1 MKHIGW
7 FIIIWA
13 MLLGFSLQLKAQHI
27 SVSAPTHVAAGENFR
42 VSFNVTTQD
51 VDDFRSGL
59 HSTDVVEVIAGP
71 YTSSESS
78 FQMVNGHTSSSSSIT
93 YTYTLYAA
101 KSGVYNIPAAHARVG
116 GKQISSRPAK
126 VTVVGSAQ
134 GRGNNSPKMHE
145 DDNYPPHMKVAGSAI
160 SGRDLFIKVSAN
172 KRKVY
177 EQEPI
182 LLTYKVYTLVDL
194 TQLEGKMP
202 ELRGFHTQEI
212 PLPQQKSFHIERV
225 NGKPYR
231 TVTWSQYVM
240 YPQMT
245 GKMEIPS
252 ITFKGIVVQQNRSVD
267 PFEAFFNGG
276 SGYVE
281 VKRNI
286 VAPSIKID
294 VLPLPHKPANFSGG
308 VGKFNISAQLNKN
321 ELKAGDPLSLRIV
334 VGGIGNLKLIK
345 QPVVNFPK
353 DWDKYDPKVTDK
365 TKLTSNGLEGNM
377 IYDILAVPRNQGH
390 YTIPPVELTY
400 YDTSLNQYKTIKTQS
415 FEIEV
420 AKGDGSRSSVV
431 DYSKDQP
438 KDIKDIKK
446 GEAELHS
453 VDNFFFGSVGYLM
466 SLLIPFA
473 AFVALLVIFRNRA
486 IDNADLVKM
495 KGKKANKIATKR
507 LRQANKLMLA
517 GKTNEFYDEVLR
529 ALWGYV
535 GDKLNMP
542 AEKLSRENISEKL
555 QSHNVDDN
563 TISKFLSAIDDC
575 EMMRFAPGD
584 PEGNMNKTFE
594 GAMTAIMEIENVM
607 KKKSNKAKVSG
618 FSFVLMILMLMPLSA
633 NAITKQNADDE
644 YAKGNYQ
651 QAIKD
656 YQEILKAG
664 VSSEIY
670 YNLGNAYYRTDN
682 ITQAL
687 LAYERALQLSPGD
700 NDIRFNLQYARS
712 KTIDKITPETEM
724 FFVTWYNSL
733 VNFTSVD
740 RWANTAIVS
749 IVMALLLILVFLF
762 APQMWA
768 RKSGFYGSAVFLLL
782 FAFANLFAFQQ
793 KHELETKQG
802 AIVIAPT
809 VNVKKTPAASGTDV
823 FVIHEG
829 TRVDITDRGMK
840 QWRGVKLA
848 DGREGWLKTSQIEE
862 I

>member
-1 MKHIGW
+1 MKRSSIFLICL
-7 FIIIWA
+7 FIA
-13 MLLGFSLQLKAQHI
+13 CACFSQVI
-27 SVSAPTHVAAGENFR
+27 RVSTPSRVEAGENFR
-42 VSFNVTTQD
+42 VSFKVTTQD

-145 DDNYPPHMKVAGSAI
+145 DDNYQPHMKAAGSAI

-172 KRKVY
+172 KKKVY

-202 ELRGFHTQEI
+202 ELTGFHTQEI

-431 DYSKDQP
+431 DYSKDQL

-473 AFVALLVIFRNRA
+473 AFVALLVIFRKRA

-594 GAMTAIMEIENVM
+594 SAMTAIMEIENVM
-607 KKKSNKAKVSG
+607 KKKSNKAKASG
-618 FSFVLMILMLMPLSA
+618 FSFVLMILMLMPLSV

-656 YQEILKAG
+656 YQEILKTG

-840 QWRGVKLA
+840 QWRGIKLA

>member
-1 MKHIGW
+1 MKRSSIFLICL
-7 FIIIWA
+7 FIA
-13 MLLGFSLQLKAQHI
+13 CACFSQVI
-27 SVSAPTHVAAGENFR
+27 RVSTPSRVEAGENFR
-42 VSFNVTTQD
+42 VSFKVTTQD

-116 GKQISSRPAK
+116 GKQISSRPVK

-145 DDNYPPHMKVAGSAI
+145 DDNYQPHMKAAGSAI

-172 KRKVY
+172 KKKVY

-202 ELRGFHTQEI
+202 ELTGFHTQEI

-473 AFVALLVIFRNRA
+473 AFVALLVIFRKRA

-594 GAMTAIMEIENVM
+594 SAMTAIMEIENVM
-607 KKKSNKAKVSG
+607 KKKSNKAKASG
-618 FSFVLMILMLMPLSA
+618 FSFVLMILMLMPLSV

-656 YQEILKAG
+656 YQEILKTG

-829 TRVDITDRGMK
+829 TRVDITDRVMK
-840 QWRGVKLA
+840 QWRGIKLA

>member
-1 MKHIGW
+1 MKRSSILLICL
-7 FIIIWA
+7 FIA
-13 MLLGFSLQLKAQHI
+13 CACFSQVI
-27 SVSAPTHVAAGENFR
+27 RVSTPSRVEAGENFR
-42 VSFNVTTQD
+42 VSFKVTTQD

-202 ELRGFHTQEI
+202 ELTGFHTQEI

-517 GKTNEFYDEVLR
+517 GKTNEFYEEVLR

-594 GAMTAIMEIENVM
+594 SAMTAIMEIENVM

-656 YQEILKAG
+656 YQEILKEG

>member
-1 MKHIGW
+1 MKRSSILLICL
-7 FIIIWA
+7 FIA
-13 MLLGFSLQLKAQHI
+13 CACFSQVI
-27 SVSAPTHVAAGENFR
+27 RVSTPSRVEAGENFR
-42 VSFNVTTQD
+42 VSFKVTTQD

-145 DDNYPPHMKVAGSAI
+145 DDNYQPHMKAAGSAI

-172 KRKVY
+172 KKKVY

-202 ELRGFHTQEI
+202 ELTGFHTQEI

-473 AFVALLVIFRNRA
+473 AFVALLVIFRKRA

-495 KGKKANKIATKR
+495 NGKKANKIATKR

-594 GAMTAIMEIENVM
+594 SAMTAIMEIENVM
-607 KKKSNKAKVSG
+607 KKKSNKAKASG

-656 YQEILKAG
+656 YQEILKTG

-809 VNVKKTPAASGTDV
+809 VNVKKTPAVSGTDV

-840 QWRGVKLA
+840 QWRGIKLA

>member
-1 MKHIGW
+1 MSMKRSSIFLICL
-7 FIIIWA
+7 FIA
-13 MLLGFSLQLKAQHI
+13 CACFSQVI
-27 SVSAPTHVAAGENFR
+27 RVSAPSRVEAGENFR
-42 VSFNVTTQD
+42 VSFKVTTQD

-101 KSGVYNIPAAHARVG
+101 KSGVYNIPTAHARVG
-116 GKQISSRPAK
+116 GKQISSSPAK

-145 DDNYPPHMKVAGSAI
+145 DDNYQPHMRAAGSAI

-172 KRKVY
+172 KKKVY

-202 ELRGFHTQEI
+202 ELTGFHTQEI

-294 VLPLPHKPANFSGG
+294 VLPLPQKPANFSGG

-390 YTIPPVELTY
+390 YTIPPIELTY

-446 GEAELHS
+446 GDAELHS

-466 SLLIPFA
+466 SLLIPFV
-473 AFVALLVIFRNRA
+473 AFVALLVIFRKRA

-517 GKTNEFYDEVLR
+517 GKSNEFYDEVLR

-594 GAMTAIMEIENVM
+594 SAMTAIMEIEKVM
-607 KKKSNKAKVSG
+607 NKKSNKAKAFG

-656 YQEILKAG
+656 YQEILKTG

-724 FFVTWYNSL
+724 FFVTWYHSL

-768 RKSGFYGSAVFLLL
+768 RKSGFYGSSAFLLL

-840 QWRGVKLA
+840 QWRGIKLA

>member
-1 MKHIGW
+1 MKRSSILLICL
-7 FIIIWA
+7 FIA
-13 MLLGFSLQLKAQHI
+13 CACFSQVI
-27 SVSAPTHVAAGENFR
+27 RVSTPSRVEAGENFR
-42 VSFNVTTQD
+42 VSFKVTTQD

-145 DDNYPPHMKVAGSAI
+145 DDNYQPHMKAAGSAI

-172 KRKVY
+172 KKKVY

-202 ELRGFHTQEI
+202 ELTGFHTQEI

-473 AFVALLVIFRNRA
+473 AFVALLVIFRKRA

-535 GDKLNMP
+535 GDKLNMS

-594 GAMTAIMEIENVM
+594 SAMTAIMEIENVM
-607 KKKSNKAKVSG
+607 KKKSNKAKASG

-633 NAITKQNADDE
+633 NAITKQNADVE

-656 YQEILKAG
+656 YQEILKTG

-840 QWRGVKLA
+840 QWRGIKLA

>member
-1 MKHIGW
+1 MSMKRSSI
-7 FIIIWA
+7 FLICLFVA
-13 MLLGFSLQLKAQHI
+13 CACFSQVI
-27 SVSAPTHVAAGENFR
+27 RVSAPSRVEAGENFR
-42 VSFNVTTQD
+42 VSFKVTTQD

-116 GKQISSRPAK
+116 GKQISSSPAK

-145 DDNYPPHMKVAGSAI
+145 DDNYQPHMRAAGSAI

-172 KRKVY
+172 KKKVY

-202 ELRGFHTQEI
+202 ELTGFHTQEI

-294 VLPLPHKPANFSGG
+294 VLPLPQKPANFSGG

-365 TKLTSNGLEGNM
+365 TKLTSNGLEGNI

-438 KDIKDIKK
+438 MDIKDIKK

-473 AFVALLVIFRNRA
+473 AFVALLVIFRKRA

-517 GKTNEFYDEVLR
+517 GKSNEFYDEVLR

-563 TISKFLSAIDDC
+563 TISKFVSAIDDC

-594 GAMTAIMEIENVM
+594 SAMTAIMEIENVM
-607 KKKSNKAKVSG
+607 KKKSNKAKAFG

-656 YQEILKAG
+656 YQEILKTG

-840 QWRGVKLA
+840 QWRGIKLA

>member
-1 MKHIGW
+1 MKRSSILLICL
-7 FIIIWA
+7 FIA
-13 MLLGFSLQLKAQHI
+13 CACFSQVI
-27 SVSAPTHVAAGENFR
+27 RVSTPSRVEAGENFR
-42 VSFNVTTQD
+42 VSFKVTTQD

-202 ELRGFHTQEI
+202 ELTGFHTQEI

-594 GAMTAIMEIENVM
+594 SAMTAIMEIENVM

-700 NDIRFNLQYARS
+700 NEIRFNLQYARS

-724 FFVTWYNSL
+724 FIAPWDNSL
-733 VNFTSVD
+733 VNLPSVD

-840 QWRGVKLA
+840 QWRGIKLA

>member
-1 MKHIGW
+1 MSMKRSSIFLICL
-7 FIIIWA
+7 FIA
-13 MLLGFSLQLKAQHI
+13 CACFSQVI
-27 SVSAPTHVAAGENFR
+27 RVSAPSRVEAGENFR
-42 VSFNVTTQD
+42 VSFKVTTQD

-116 GKQISSRPAK
+116 GKQISSSPAK

-145 DDNYPPHMKVAGSAI
+145 DDNYQPHMRAAGSAI

-172 KRKVY
+172 KKKVY

-202 ELRGFHTQEI
+202 ELTGFHTQEI

-294 VLPLPHKPANFSGG
+294 VLPLPQKPANFSGG

-345 QPVVNFPK
+345 QPVVNFSK

-390 YTIPPVELTY
+390 YTIPPIELTY

-446 GEAELHS
+446 GDAELHS

-466 SLLIPFA
+466 SLLIPFV
-473 AFVALLVIFRNRA
+473 AFVALLVIFRKRA

-517 GKTNEFYDEVLR
+517 GKSNEFYDEVLR

-594 GAMTAIMEIENVM
+594 SAMTAIMEIENVM
-607 KKKSNKAKVSG
+607 NKKSNKAKASG

-656 YQEILKAG
+656 YQEILKTG

-724 FFVTWYNSL
+724 FFVTWYHSL

-768 RKSGFYGSAVFLLL
+768 RKSGFYGSAAFLLL

-793 KHELETKQG
+793 KHELETKLG

-840 QWRGVKLA
+840 QWRGIKLA

>member
-1 MKHIGW
+1 MKRSSI
-7 FIIIWA
+7 FLICLFVA
-13 MLLGFSLQLKAQHI
+13 CACFSQVI
-27 SVSAPTHVAAGENFR
+27 RVSAPSRVEAGENFR
-42 VSFNVTTQD
+42 VSFKVTTQD

-116 GKQISSRPAK
+116 GKQISSSPAK

-134 GRGNNSPKMHE
+134 VRGNNSPKMHE
-145 DDNYPPHMKVAGSAI
+145 DDNYQPHMRAAGSAI

-172 KRKVY
+172 KKKVY

-202 ELRGFHTQEI
+202 ELTGFHTQEI

-286 VAPSIKID
+286 VAPSLKID
-294 VLPLPHKPANFSGG
+294 VLPLPQKPSNFSGG

-446 GEAELHS
+446 GDAELHS

-466 SLLIPFA
+466 SLLIPFV
-473 AFVALLVIFRNRA
+473 AFVALLVIFRKRA

-517 GKTNEFYDEVLR
+517 GKSNEFYDEVLR

-594 GAMTAIMEIENVM
+594 SAMTAIMEIENVM
-607 KKKSNKAKVSG
+607 KKKSNKAKAFG

-656 YQEILKAG
+656 YQEILKTG

-724 FFVTWYNSL
+724 FFVTWYHSL

-768 RKSGFYGSAVFLLL
+768 RKSGFYGSAAFLLL

-840 QWRGVKLA
+840 QWRGIKLA

>member
-1 MKHIGW
+1 MKRSSIFLICL
-7 FIIIWA
+7 FIA
-13 MLLGFSLQLKAQHI
+13 CACFSQVI
-27 SVSAPTHVAAGENFR
+27 RVSTPSRVEAGENFR
-42 VSFNVTTQD
+42 VSFKVTTQD

-145 DDNYPPHMKVAGSAI
+145 DDNYQPHMKAAGSAI

-172 KRKVY
+172 KKKVY

-202 ELRGFHTQEI
+202 ELTGFHTQEI

-473 AFVALLVIFRNRA
+473 AFVALLVIFRKRA

-594 GAMTAIMEIENVM
+594 SAMTAIMEIENVM
-607 KKKSNKAKVSG
+607 KKKSNKAKASG

-656 YQEILKAG
+656 YQEILKTG

-809 VNVKKTPAASGTDV
+809 VNVKKTPAVSGTDV

-840 QWRGVKLA
+840 QWRGIKLA

>member
-1 MKHIGW
+1 MKRSSI
-7 FIIIWA
+7 FLICLFVA
-13 MLLGFSLQLKAQHI
+13 CACFSQVI
-27 SVSAPTHVAAGENFR
+27 RVSAPSRVEAGENFR
-42 VSFNVTTQD
+42 VSFKVTTQD

-116 GKQISSRPAK
+116 GKQISSSPAK

-145 DDNYPPHMKVAGSAI
+145 DDNYQPHMRAAGSAI

-172 KRKVY
+172 KKKVY

-202 ELRGFHTQEI
+202 ELTGFHTQEI

-294 VLPLPHKPANFSGG
+294 VLPLPQKPANFSGG

-415 FEIEV
+415 FDIEV

-446 GEAELHS
+446 GDAELHS

-466 SLLIPFA
+466 SLLIPFV
-473 AFVALLVIFRNRA
+473 AFVALLVIFRKRA

-517 GKTNEFYDEVLR
+517 GKSNEFYDEVLR

-594 GAMTAIMEIENVM
+594 SAMTAIMEIENVM
-607 KKKSNKAKVSG
+607 NKKSNKAKAFG

-656 YQEILKAG
+656 YQEILKTG

-724 FFVTWYNSL
+724 FFVTWYHSL

-768 RKSGFYGSAVFLLL
+768 RKSGFYGSAAFLLL

-840 QWRGVKLA
+840 QWRGIKLA

>member
-1 MKHIGW
+1 MKRSSIFLICL
-7 FIIIWA
+7 FIA
-13 MLLGFSLQLKAQHI
+13 CACFSQVI
-27 SVSAPTHVAAGENFR
+27 RVSTPSRVEAGENFR
-42 VSFNVTTQD
+42 VSFKVTTQD

-145 DDNYPPHMKVAGSAI
+145 DDNYQPHMKAAGSAI

-172 KRKVY
+172 KKKVY

-202 ELRGFHTQEI
+202 ELTGFHTQEI

-252 ITFKGIVVQQNRSVD
+252 ITFKGIVVHQNRSVD

-473 AFVALLVIFRNRA
+473 AFVALLVIFRKRA

-594 GAMTAIMEIENVM
+594 SAMTAIMEIENVM
-607 KKKSNKAKVSG
+607 KKKSNKAKASG

-633 NAITKQNADDE
+633 NAITKQNADVE

-656 YQEILKAG
+656 YQEILKTG

-733 VNFTSVD
+733 VNFTRVD

-809 VNVKKTPAASGTDV
+809 VNVKKTPAASGTDI

-840 QWRGVKLA
+840 QWRGIKLA

>member
-1 MKHIGW
+1 MKRSSILLICL
-7 FIIIWA
+7 FIA
-13 MLLGFSLQLKAQHI
+13 CACFSQVI
-27 SVSAPTHVAAGENFR
+27 RVSTPSRVEAGENFR
-42 VSFNVTTQD
+42 VSFKVTTQD

-202 ELRGFHTQEI
+202 ELTGFHTQEI

-473 AFVALLVIFRNRA
+473 AFVALLVIFRKRA
-486 IDNADLVKM
+486 IDNADLVKI

-594 GAMTAIMEIENVM
+594 SAMTAIMEIENVM

-724 FFVTWYNSL
+724 FFVTWYHSL

>member
-1 MKHIGW
+1 MKRSSILLICL
-7 FIIIWA
+7 FIA
-13 MLLGFSLQLKAQHI
+13 CACFSQVI
-27 SVSAPTHVAAGENFR
+27 RVSTPSRVEAGENFR
-42 VSFNVTTQD
+42 VSFKVTTQD

-202 ELRGFHTQEI
+202 ELTGFHTQEI

-473 AFVALLVIFRNRA
+473 AFVTLLVIFRNRA

-517 GKTNEFYDEVLR
+517 GKTNEFYEEVLR

-594 GAMTAIMEIENVM
+594 SAMTAIMEIENVM

-840 QWRGVKLA
+840 QWRGIKLA

>member
-1 MKHIGW
+1 MKRSSILLICL
-7 FIIIWA
+7 FIA
-13 MLLGFSLQLKAQHI
+13 CACFSQVI
-27 SVSAPTHVAAGENFR
+27 RVSTPSRVEAGENFR
-42 VSFNVTTQD
+42 VSFKVTTQD

-145 DDNYPPHMKVAGSAI
+145 DDNYQPHMKAAGSVI
-160 SGRDLFIKVSAN
+160 SGIDLFIKVSAN
-172 KRKVY
+172 KKKVY

-202 ELRGFHTQEI
+202 ELTGFHTQEI

-438 KDIKDIKK
+438 KDIKAIKK

-473 AFVALLVIFRNRA
+473 AFVALLVIFRKRA

-594 GAMTAIMEIENVM
+594 SAMTAIMEIENVM
-607 KKKSNKAKVSG
+607 KKKSNKAKASG

-809 VNVKKTPAASGTDV
+809 VNVKKTPAVSGTDV

-840 QWRGVKLA
+840 QWRGIKLA

>member
-1 MKHIGW
+1 MKRSSILLICL
-7 FIIIWA
+7 FIA
-13 MLLGFSLQLKAQHI
+13 CACFSQVI
-27 SVSAPTHVAAGENFR
+27 RVSTPSRVEAGENFR
-42 VSFNVTTQD
+42 VSFKVTTQD

-202 ELRGFHTQEI
+202 ELTGFHTQEI

-345 QPVVNFPK
+345 QPVVNFPN

-594 GAMTAIMEIENVM
+594 SAMTAIMEIENVM

-724 FFVTWYNSL
+724 FFVTWYHSL

>member
-1 MKHIGW
+1 MKRSSIFLICL
-7 FIIIWA
+7 FIA
-13 MLLGFSLQLKAQHI
+13 CACFSQVI
-27 SVSAPTHVAAGENFR
+27 RVSTPSRVEAGENFR
-42 VSFNVTTQD
+42 VSFKVTTQD

-145 DDNYPPHMKVAGSAI
+145 DDNYQPHMKAAGRAI

-172 KRKVY
+172 KKKVY

-202 ELRGFHTQEI
+202 ELTGFHTQEI

-473 AFVALLVIFRNRA
+473 GFVALLVIFRKRA

-594 GAMTAIMEIENVM
+594 SAMTAIMEIENVM
-607 KKKSNKAKVSG
+607 KKKSNKAKASG
-618 FSFVLMILMLMPLSA
+618 FSFVLMILMLMPLSV

-656 YQEILKAG
+656 YQEILKTG

-840 QWRGVKLA
+840 QWRGIKLA

>member
-1 MKHIGW
+1 MKRSSIFLICL
-7 FIIIWA
+7 FIA
-13 MLLGFSLQLKAQHI
+13 CACFSQVI
-27 SVSAPTHVAAGENFR
+27 RVSTPSRVEAGENFR
-42 VSFNVTTQD
+42 VSFKVTTQD

-202 ELRGFHTQEI
+202 ELTGFHTQEI

-809 VNVKKTPAASGTDV
+809 VNVKKTPATSGTDV

>member
-1 MKHIGW
+1 MKRSSIFLICL
-7 FIIIWA
+7 FIA
-13 MLLGFSLQLKAQHI
+13 CACFSQVI
-27 SVSAPTHVAAGENFR
+27 RVSTPSRVEAGENFR
-42 VSFNVTTQD
+42 VSFKVTTQD

-202 ELRGFHTQEI
+202 ELTGFHTQEI

-252 ITFKGIVVQQNRSVD
+252 ISFKGIVVQQNRSVD

-594 GAMTAIMEIENVM
+594 SAMTAIMEIENVM

>member
-1 MKHIGW
+1 MSMKRSSIFLICL
-7 FIIIWA
+7 FIA
-13 MLLGFSLQLKAQHI
+13 CACFSQVI
-27 SVSAPTHVAAGENFR
+27 RVSAPSRVEAGENFR
-42 VSFNVTTQD
+42 VSFKVTTQD

-116 GKQISSRPAK
+116 GKQISSSPAK

-145 DDNYPPHMKVAGSAI
+145 DDNYQPHMRAAGSAI

-172 KRKVY
+172 KKKVY

-202 ELRGFHTQEI
+202 ELTGFHTQEI

-446 GEAELHS
+446 GDAELHS

-466 SLLIPFA
+466 SLLIPFV
-473 AFVALLVIFRNRA
+473 AFVALLVIFRKRA

-517 GKTNEFYDEVLR
+517 GKSNEFYDEVLR

-584 PEGNMNKTFE
+584 PDGNMNKTFE
-594 GAMTAIMEIENVM
+594 SAMTAIMEIENVM
-607 KKKSNKAKVSG
+607 NKKSNKAKASG

-656 YQEILKAG
+656 YQEILKTG

-724 FFVTWYNSL
+724 FFVTWYHSL

-768 RKSGFYGSAVFLLL
+768 RKSGFYGSAAFLLL

-840 QWRGVKLA
+840 QWRGIKLA

>member
-1 MKHIGW
+1 MSMKRSSI
-7 FIIIWA
+7 FLICLFVA
-13 MLLGFSLQLKAQHI
+13 CACFSQVI
-27 SVSAPTHVAAGENFR
+27 RVSAPSRVEAGENFR
-42 VSFNVTTQD
+42 VSFKVTTQD

-116 GKQISSRPAK
+116 GKQISSSPAK

-145 DDNYPPHMKVAGSAI
+145 DDNYQPHMRAAGSAI

-172 KRKVY
+172 KKKVY

-202 ELRGFHTQEI
+202 ELTGFHTQEI

-294 VLPLPHKPANFSGG
+294 VLPLPQKLANFSGG

-390 YTIPPVELTY
+390 YTIPPIELTY

-446 GEAELHS
+446 GDAELHS

-466 SLLIPFA
+466 SLLIPFV
-473 AFVALLVIFRNRA
+473 AFVALLVIFRKRA

-517 GKTNEFYDEVLR
+517 GKSNEFYDEVLR

-594 GAMTAIMEIENVM
+594 SAMTAIMEIENVM
-607 KKKSNKAKVSG
+607 KKKSNKAKAFG

-656 YQEILKAG
+656 YQEILKTG

-724 FFVTWYNSL
+724 FFVTWYHSL

-768 RKSGFYGSAVFLLL
+768 RKSGFYGSAAFLLL

-840 QWRGVKLA
+840 QWRGIKLA

>member
-1 MKHIGW
+1 MSMKRSSI
-7 FIIIWA
+7 FLICLFVA
-13 MLLGFSLQLKAQHI
+13 CACFSQVI
-27 SVSAPTHVAAGENFR
+27 RVSAPSRVEAGENFR
-42 VSFNVTTQD
+42 VSFKVTTQD

-145 DDNYPPHMKVAGSAI
+145 DDNYQPHMKAAGSAI

-172 KRKVY
+172 KKKVY

-202 ELRGFHTQEI
+202 ELTGFHTQEI

-446 GEAELHS
+446 GDAELHS

-466 SLLIPFA
+466 SLLIPFV
-473 AFVALLVIFRNRA
+473 AFVALLVIFRKRA

-517 GKTNEFYDEVLR
+517 GKSNEFYDEVLR

-563 TISKFLSAIDDC
+563 TISKFVSAIDDC

-594 GAMTAIMEIENVM
+594 SAMTAIMEIEKVM
-607 KKKSNKAKVSG
+607 NKKSNKAKAFG

-656 YQEILKAG
+656 YQEILKTG

-724 FFVTWYNSL
+724 FFVTWYHSL

-740 RWANTAIVS
+740 RWANTAIFS

-768 RKSGFYGSAVFLLL
+768 RKSGFYGSAAFLLL

-840 QWRGVKLA
+840 QWRGIKLA

>member
-1 MKHIGW
+1 MSMKRSSI
-7 FIIIWA
+7 FLICLFVA
-13 MLLGFSLQLKAQHI
+13 CACFSQVI
-27 SVSAPTHVAAGENFR
+27 RVSAPSRVEAGENFR
-42 VSFNVTTQD
+42 VSFKVTTQD

-116 GKQISSRPAK
+116 GKQISSSPAK

-134 GRGNNSPKMHE
+134 VRGNNSPKMHE
-145 DDNYPPHMKVAGSAI
+145 DDNYQPHMRAAGSAI

-172 KRKVY
+172 KKKVY

-202 ELRGFHTQEI
+202 ELTGFHTQEI

-286 VAPSIKID
+286 VAPSLKID
-294 VLPLPHKPANFSGG
+294 VLPLPQKPSNFSGG

-446 GEAELHS
+446 GDAELHS

-466 SLLIPFA
+466 SLLIPFV
-473 AFVALLVIFRNRA
+473 AFVALLVIFRKRA

-517 GKTNEFYDEVLR
+517 GKSNEFYDEVLR

-563 TISKFLSAIDDC
+563 TISKFVSAIDDC

-594 GAMTAIMEIENVM
+594 SAMTAIMEIENVM
-607 KKKSNKAKVSG
+607 KKKSNKAKAFG

-656 YQEILKAG
+656 YQEILKTG

-724 FFVTWYNSL
+724 FFVTWYHSL

-768 RKSGFYGSAVFLLL
+768 RKSGFYGSAAFLLL

-840 QWRGVKLA
+840 QWRGIKLA

>member
-1 MKHIGW
+1 MSMKRSSILLICL
-7 FIIIWA
+7 FIA
-13 MLLGFSLQLKAQHI
+13 CACFSQVI
-27 SVSAPTHVAAGENFR
+27 RVSTPSRVEAGENFR
-42 VSFNVTTQD
+42 VSFKVTTQD

-202 ELRGFHTQEI
+202 ELTGFHTQEI

-594 GAMTAIMEIENVM
+594 SAMTAIMEIENVM

>member
-1 MKHIGW
+1 MKRSSIFLICL
-7 FIIIWA
+7 FIA
-13 MLLGFSLQLKAQHI
+13 CACFSQVI
-27 SVSAPTHVAAGENFR
+27 RVSTPSRVEAGENFR
-42 VSFNVTTQD
+42 VSFKVTTQD

-202 ELRGFHTQEI
+202 ELTGFHTQEI

>member
-1 MKHIGW
+1 MKRSSIFLICL
-7 FIIIWA
+7 FIA
-13 MLLGFSLQLKAQHI
+13 CACFSQVI
-27 SVSAPTHVAAGENFR
+27 RVSTPSRVEAGENFR
-42 VSFNVTTQD
+42 VSFKVTTQD

-145 DDNYPPHMKVAGSAI
+145 DDNYQPHMKAAGSAI
-160 SGRDLFIKVSAN
+160 SDRDLFIKVSAN
-172 KRKVY
+172 KKKVY

-202 ELRGFHTQEI
+202 ELTGFHTQEI

-473 AFVALLVIFRNRA
+473 AFVALLVIFRKRA

-594 GAMTAIMEIENVM
+594 SAMTAIMEIENVM
-607 KKKSNKAKVSG
+607 KKKSNKAKASG
-618 FSFVLMILMLMPLSA
+618 FSFVLMILMLMPLSV

-656 YQEILKAG
+656 YQEILKTG

-840 QWRGVKLA
+840 QWRGIKLA

>member
-1 MKHIGW
+1 MKRSSI
-7 FIIIWA
+7 FLICLFVA
-13 MLLGFSLQLKAQHI
+13 CACFSQVI
-27 SVSAPTHVAAGENFR
+27 RVSAPSRVEAGENFR
-42 VSFNVTTQD
+42 VSFKVTTQD

-116 GKQISSRPAK
+116 GKQISSSPAK

-145 DDNYPPHMKVAGSAI
+145 DDNYQPHMRAAGSAI

-172 KRKVY
+172 KKKVY

-202 ELRGFHTQEI
+202 ELTGFHTQEI

-294 VLPLPHKPANFSGG
+294 VLPLPQKPANFSGG
-308 VGKFNISAQLNKN
+308 VGKFYISAQLNKN

-446 GEAELHS
+446 GDAELHS

-466 SLLIPFA
+466 SLLIPFV
-473 AFVALLVIFRNRA
+473 AFVALLVIFRKRA

-517 GKTNEFYDEVLR
+517 GKSNEFYDEVLR

-594 GAMTAIMEIENVM
+594 SAMTAIMEIENVM
-607 KKKSNKAKVSG
+607 KKKSNKAKAFG

-656 YQEILKAG
+656 YQEILKTG

-687 LAYERALQLSPGD
+687 LSYERALQLSPGD

-724 FFVTWYNSL
+724 FFVTWYHSL

-768 RKSGFYGSAVFLLL
+768 RKSGFYGSAAFLLL

-840 QWRGVKLA
+840 QWRGIKLA

>member
-1 MKHIGW
+1 MKRSSILLICL
-7 FIIIWA
+7 FIA
-13 MLLGFSLQLKAQHI
+13 CACFSQVI
-27 SVSAPTHVAAGENFR
+27 RVSTPSRVEAGENFR
-42 VSFNVTTQD
+42 VSFKVTTQD

-202 ELRGFHTQEI
+202 ELTGFHTQEI

-594 GAMTAIMEIENVM
+594 SAMTAIMEIENVM

-700 NDIRFNLQYARS
+700 NEIRFNLQYARS

-840 QWRGVKLA
+840 QWRGIKLA

>member
-1 MKHIGW
+1 MSMKRSSI
-7 FIIIWA
+7 FLICLFVA
-13 MLLGFSLQLKAQHI
+13 CACFSQVI
-27 SVSAPTHVAAGENFR
+27 RVSAPSRVEAGENFR
-42 VSFNVTTQD
+42 VSFKVTTQD

-116 GKQISSRPAK
+116 GKQISSSPAK

-134 GRGNNSPKMHE
+134 VRGNNSPKMHE
-145 DDNYPPHMKVAGSAI
+145 DDNYQPHMRAAGSAI

-172 KRKVY
+172 KKKVY

-202 ELRGFHTQEI
+202 ELTGFHTQEI

-286 VAPSIKID
+286 VAPSLKID
-294 VLPLPHKPANFSGG
+294 VLPLPQKPSNFSGG

-446 GEAELHS
+446 GDAELHS

-466 SLLIPFA
+466 SLLIPFV
-473 AFVALLVIFRNRA
+473 AFVALLVIFRKRA

-517 GKTNEFYDEVLR
+517 GKSNEFYDEVLR

-594 GAMTAIMEIENVM
+594 SAMTAIMEIENVM
-607 KKKSNKAKVSG
+607 KKKSNKAKAFG

-656 YQEILKAG
+656 YQEILKTG

-724 FFVTWYNSL
+724 FFVTWYHSL

-768 RKSGFYGSAVFLLL
+768 RKSGFYGSAAFLLL

-840 QWRGVKLA
+840 QWRGIKLA

>member
-1 MKHIGW
+1 MKRSSI
-7 FIIIWA
+7 FLICLFVA
-13 MLLGFSLQLKAQHI
+13 CACFSQVI
-27 SVSAPTHVAAGENFR
+27 RVSAPSRVEAGENFR
-42 VSFNVTTQD
+42 VSFKVTTQD

-116 GKQISSRPAK
+116 GKQISSSPAK

-145 DDNYPPHMKVAGSAI
+145 DDNYQPHMRAAGSAI

-172 KRKVY
+172 KKKVY

-202 ELRGFHTQEI
+202 ELTGFHTQEI

-294 VLPLPHKPANFSGG
+294 VLPLPQKPANFSGG

-334 VGGIGNLKLIK
+334 LGGIGNLKLIK

-415 FEIEV
+415 FDIEV

-446 GEAELHS
+446 GDAELHS

-473 AFVALLVIFRNRA
+473 AFVALLVIFRKRA

-517 GKTNEFYDEVLR
+517 GKSNEFYDEVLR

-563 TISKFLSAIDDC
+563 TISKFVSAIDDC

-594 GAMTAIMEIENVM
+594 SAMTAIMEIENVM
-607 KKKSNKAKVSG
+607 NKKSNKAKAFG

-656 YQEILKAG
+656 YQEILKTG

-724 FFVTWYNSL
+724 FFVTWYHSL

-768 RKSGFYGSAVFLLL
+768 RKSGFYGSAAFLLL

-840 QWRGVKLA
+840 QWRGIKLA

>member
-1 MKHIGW
+1 MKRSSIFLICL
-7 FIIIWA
+7 FIA
-13 MLLGFSLQLKAQHI
+13 CACFSQVI
-27 SVSAPTHVAAGENFR
+27 RVSTPSRVEAGENFR
-42 VSFNVTTQD
+42 VSFKVTTQD

-145 DDNYPPHMKVAGSAI
+145 DDNYQPHMKAAGSAI

-172 KRKVY
+172 KKKVY

-202 ELRGFHTQEI
+202 ELTGFHTQEI

-473 AFVALLVIFRNRA
+473 AFVALLVIFHKRA

-594 GAMTAIMEIENVM
+594 SAMTAIMEIENVM
-607 KKKSNKAKVSG
+607 KKKSNKAKASG
-618 FSFVLMILMLMPLSA
+618 FSFVLMILMLMPLSV

-656 YQEILKAG
+656 YQEILKTG

-809 VNVKKTPAASGTDV
+809 VNVKKTPGASGTDV

-840 QWRGVKLA
+840 QWRGIKLA

>member
-1 MKHIGW
+1 MSMKRSSIFLICL
-7 FIIIWA
+7 FIA
-13 MLLGFSLQLKAQHI
+13 CACFSQVI
-27 SVSAPTHVAAGENFR
+27 RVSAPSRVEAGENFR
-42 VSFNVTTQD
+42 VSFKVTTQD

-116 GKQISSRPAK
+116 GKQISSSPAK

-145 DDNYPPHMKVAGSAI
+145 DDNYQPHMRAAGSAI

-172 KRKVY
+172 KKKVY

-202 ELRGFHTQEI
+202 ELTGFHTQEI

-294 VLPLPHKPANFSGG
+294 VLPLPQKPANFSGG

-390 YTIPPVELTY
+390 YTIPPIELTY

-473 AFVALLVIFRNRA
+473 AFVALLVIFRKRA

-507 LRQANKLMLA
+507 LRQANKLMLV
-517 GKTNEFYDEVLR
+517 GKSNEFYDEVLR

-594 GAMTAIMEIENVM
+594 SAMTAIMEIENVM
-607 KKKSNKAKVSG
+607 NKKSNKAKASG

-656 YQEILKAG
+656 YQEILKTG

-724 FFVTWYNSL
+724 FFVTWYHSL

-768 RKSGFYGSAVFLLL
+768 RKSGFYGSAAFLLL

-793 KHELETKQG
+793 KHELETKLG

-840 QWRGVKLA
+840 QWRGIKLA

>member
-1 MKHIGW
+1 MKRSSI
-7 FIIIWA
+7 FLICLFVA
-13 MLLGFSLQLKAQHI
+13 CACFSQVI
-27 SVSAPTHVAAGENFR
+27 RVSTPSRVEAGENFR
-42 VSFNVTTQD
+42 VSFKVTTQD

-145 DDNYPPHMKVAGSAI
+145 DDNYQPHMKAAGSAI

-172 KRKVY
+172 KKKVY

-202 ELRGFHTQEI
+202 ELTGFHTQEI

-473 AFVALLVIFRNRA
+473 AFVALLVIFRKRA

-594 GAMTAIMEIENVM
+594 SAMTAIMEIENVM
-607 KKKSNKAKVSG
+607 KKKSDKAKVSG

-656 YQEILKAG
+656 YQEILKTG

-840 QWRGVKLA
+840 QWRGIKLA

>member
-1 MKHIGW
+1 MSMKRSSI
-7 FIIIWA
+7 FLICLFVA
-13 MLLGFSLQLKAQHI
+13 CACFSQVI
-27 SVSAPTHVAAGENFR
+27 RVSAPSRVEAGENFR
-42 VSFNVTTQD
+42 VSFKVTTQD

-116 GKQISSRPAK
+116 GKQISSSPAK

-145 DDNYPPHMKVAGSAI
+145 DDNYQPHMRAAGSAI

-172 KRKVY
+172 KKKVY

-202 ELRGFHTQEI
+202 ELTGFHTQEI

-294 VLPLPHKPANFSGG
+294 VLPLPQKPANFSGG

-446 GEAELHS
+446 GDAELHS

-466 SLLIPFA
+466 SLLIPFV
-473 AFVALLVIFRNRA
+473 AFVALLVIFRKRA

-517 GKTNEFYDEVLR
+517 GKSNEFYDEVLR

-563 TISKFLSAIDDC
+563 TISKFVSAIDDC

-594 GAMTAIMEIENVM
+594 SAMTAIMEIEKVM
-607 KKKSNKAKVSG
+607 NKKSNKAKAFG

-656 YQEILKAG
+656 YQEILKTG

-724 FFVTWYNSL
+724 FFVTWYHSL

-740 RWANTAIVS
+740 RWANTAIFS

-768 RKSGFYGSAVFLLL
+768 RKSGFYGSAAFLLL

-840 QWRGVKLA
+840 QWRGIKLA

>member
-1 MKHIGW
+1 MKRSSIFLICL
-7 FIIIWA
+7 FIA
-13 MLLGFSLQLKAQHI
+13 CACFSQVI
-27 SVSAPTHVAAGENFR
+27 RVSTPSRVEAGENFR
-42 VSFNVTTQD
+42 VSFKVTTQD

-202 ELRGFHTQEI
+202 ELTGFHTQEI

-594 GAMTAIMEIENVM
+594 SAMTAIMEIENVM
-607 KKKSNKAKVSG
+607 KKKSNKAKASG

-840 QWRGVKLA
+840 QWRGIKLA

>member
-1 MKHIGW
+1 MKRSSIFLICL
-7 FIIIWA
+7 FIA
-13 MLLGFSLQLKAQHI
+13 CACFSQVIH
-27 SVSAPTHVAAGENFR
+27 VSTPSRVEAGENFR
-42 VSFNVTTQD
+42 VSFKVTTQD

-145 DDNYPPHMKVAGSAI
+145 DDNYQPHMKAAGSAI

-172 KRKVY
+172 KKKVY

-202 ELRGFHTQEI
+202 ELTGFHTQEI

-473 AFVALLVIFRNRA
+473 AFVALLVIFRKRA

-594 GAMTAIMEIENVM
+594 SAMTAIMEIENVM
-607 KKKSNKAKVSG
+607 KKKSNKAKASG
-618 FSFVLMILMLMPLSA
+618 FSFVLMILMLMPLSV

-656 YQEILKAG
+656 YQEILKTG

-809 VNVKKTPAASGTDV
+809 VNVKKTPVASGTDV

-840 QWRGVKLA
+840 QWRGIKLA

>member
-1 MKHIGW
+1 MKRSSIFLICL
-7 FIIIWA
+7 FIA
-13 MLLGFSLQLKAQHI
+13 CACFSQVI
-27 SVSAPTHVAAGENFR
+27 RVSTPSRVEAGENFR
-42 VSFNVTTQD
+42 VSFKVTTQD

-101 KSGVYNIPAAHARVG
+101 KSGVYNIPAAHVRVG
-116 GKQISSRPAK
+116 GKQISSRPVK

-145 DDNYPPHMKVAGSAI
+145 DDNYQPHMKAAGSAI

-172 KRKVY
+172 KKKVY

-202 ELRGFHTQEI
+202 ELTGFHTQEI

-473 AFVALLVIFRNRA
+473 AFVALLVIFRKRA

-594 GAMTAIMEIENVM
+594 SAMTAIMEIENVM
-607 KKKSNKAKVSG
+607 KKKSNKAKASG
-618 FSFVLMILMLMPLSA
+618 FSFVLMILMLMPLSV

-656 YQEILKAG
+656 YQEILKTG

-840 QWRGVKLA
+840 QWRGIKLA

>member
-1 MKHIGW
+1 M
-7 FIIIWA
+7 
-13 MLLGFSLQLKAQHI
+13 
-27 SVSAPTHVAAGENFR
+27 SAPSRVEAGENFR
-42 VSFNVTTQD
+42 VSFKVTTQD

-145 DDNYPPHMKVAGSAI
+145 DDNYQPHMKAAGSAI

-172 KRKVY
+172 KKKVY

-202 ELRGFHTQEI
+202 ELTGFHTQEI

-453 VDNFFFGSVGYLM
+453 VDNFFFGSVGYMM

-473 AFVALLVIFRNRA
+473 AFVALLVIFRKRA

-594 GAMTAIMEIENVM
+594 SAMTAIMEIENVM
-607 KKKSNKAKVSG
+607 KKKSNKAKASG

-656 YQEILKAG
+656 YQEILKTG

-809 VNVKKTPAASGTDV
+809 VNVKKTPAVSGTDV

>member
-1 MKHIGW
+1 MKRSSIFLICL
-7 FIIIWA
+7 FIA
-13 MLLGFSLQLKAQHI
+13 CACFSQVI
-27 SVSAPTHVAAGENFR
+27 RVSTPSRVEAGENFR
-42 VSFNVTTQD
+42 VSFKVTTQD

-145 DDNYPPHMKVAGSAI
+145 DDNYQPHMKAAGSAI
-160 SGRDLFIKVSAN
+160 SVRDLFIKVSAN
-172 KRKVY
+172 KKKVY

-202 ELRGFHTQEI
+202 ELTGFHTQEI

-453 VDNFFFGSVGYLM
+453 VDNFFFGSVGYMM

-473 AFVALLVIFRNRA
+473 AFVALLVIFRKRA

-517 GKTNEFYDEVLR
+517 GKSNEFYDEVLR

-594 GAMTAIMEIENVM
+594 SAMTAIMEIENVM
-607 KKKSNKAKVSG
+607 KKKSNKAKAFG

-656 YQEILKAG
+656 YQEILKTG

-782 FAFANLFAFQQ
+782 FVFANLFAFQQ

-829 TRVDITDRGMK
+829 TRVDITDRGIK
-840 QWRGVKLA
+840 QWRGIKLA